1 MQFAKHI
8 VFLIDDDNI
17 YQFTAR
23 KILESTGL
31 AKQIQSFYNG
41 REAIKYLQDHDN
53 CKPENLPDVIFL
65 DINMPVMNGWEFL
78 EEFHTFCGG
87 FPKPI
92 VVYVVSS
99 SIDSYDI
106 KKSREYKAVT
116 DYIVKPITRIR
127 YRELIESLGTGAIT
141 QSTSD

>member
-1 MQFAKHI
+1 MQFPKHI

-41 REAIKYLQDHDN
+41 REAIKYLQNKDN

-78 EEFHTFCGG
+78 EEYHTFCGG

-92 VVYVVSS
+92 IVYVVSS

-106 KKSREYKAVT
+106 KKSKEYKVVT
-116 DYIVKPITRIR
+116 DYIVKPITRIK
-127 YRELIESLGTGAIT
+127 YQELIESLSPERVECTT
-141 QSTSD
+141 D

>member
-1 MQFAKHI
+1 MQFPKHI
-8 VFLIDDDNI
+8 VFLIYDDNI

-31 AKQIQSFYNG
+31 AKHIQSFYNG
-41 REAIKYLQDHDN
+41 RDAITYFQDKKNIRTDT
-53 CKPENLPDVIFL
+53 LPDFIFL

-78 EEFHTFCGG
+78 EEYHKFCKDL
-87 FPKPI
+87 PKAI

-106 KKSREYKAVT
+106 NKSKEYKGVT
-116 DYIVKPITRIR
+116 DYIVKPITRIK
-127 YRELIESLGTGAIT
+127 YQQLLEEMA
-141 QSTSD
+141 

>member
-1 MQFAKHI
+1 MQLPKHI

-31 AKQIQSFYNG
+31 AKHIQSFYNG
-41 REAIKYLQDHDN
+41 SEAINYFKDQKNINL
-53 CKPENLPDVIFL
+53 ETLPDFIFL

-78 EEFHTFCGG
+78 EEYHQLYGKL
-87 FPKPI
+87 PKSI
-92 VVYVVSS
+92 VLYVVSS

-106 KKSREYKAVT
+106 NKSKEYENVT

-127 YRELIESLGTGAIT
+127 YKELLEELA
-141 QSTSD
+141 

>member
-1 MQFAKHI
+1 MPFAKHI

-31 AKQIQSFYNG
+31 AKEIQSFYNG
-41 REAIKYLQDHDN
+41 RDALRYLTEQKNLGADA
-53 CKPENLPDVIFL
+53 LPDVIFL

-78 EEFHTFCGG
+78 EEYHNLVGE
-87 FPKPI
+87 FPKPV

-106 KKSREYKAVT
+106 KKSKQYRAVT
-116 DYIVKPITRIR
+116 DYIVKPVTRIK
-127 YRELIESLGTGAIT
+127 YQELIENLA
-141 QSTSD
+141 

>member
-31 AKQIQSFYNG
+31 AKHIKSFYNG
-41 REAIKYLQDHDN
+41 SEAINYFRDQNNMRSDT
-53 CKPENLPDVIFL
+53 LPDFIFL

-78 EEFHTFCGG
+78 EEYHKICGKL
-87 FPKPI
+87 PKPI
-92 VVYVVSS
+92 MVYVVSS

-106 KKSREYKAVT
+106 NRSKEYTAVT
-116 DYIVKPITRIR
+116 DYIVKPITRIK
-127 YRELIESLGTGAIT
+127 YKELLEEAS
-141 QSTSD
+141 

>member
-1 MQFAKHI
+1 MPFAKHI

-41 REAIKYLQDHDN
+41 SEAIKYL
-53 CKPENLPDVIFL
+53 KEAENLSADELPDVIFL
-65 DINMPVMNGWEFL
+65 DINMPIMNGWEFL
-78 EEFHTFCGG
+78 EEYRNLAGK
-87 FPKPI
+87 FPKPV

-106 KKSREYKAVT
+106 KKSRQYEAVT
-116 DYIVKPITRIR
+116 DYIVKPVTRIR
-127 YRELIESLGTGAIT
+127 YQELIENLA
-141 QSTSD
+141 

>member
-1 MQFAKHI
+1 MQNPKHI

-41 REAIKYLQDHDN
+41 KEAIKYLKNQDN
-53 CKPENLPDVIFL
+53 CTPENLPDVIFL

-78 EEFHTFCGG
+78 EEYHTFCGDLA
-87 FPKPI
+87 KPI

-99 SIDSYDI
+99 SIDTQDI
-106 KKSREYKAVT
+106 KKSKEYTAVT
-116 DYIVKPITRIR
+116 DYIVKPITRIK
-127 YRELIESLGTGAIT
+127 YRELIENIDLHKI
-141 QSTSD
+141 QSTSH

>member
-1 MQFAKHI
+1 MQFPKHI

-41 REAIKYLQDHDN
+41 REAIKYLQNKDN

-78 EEFHTFCGG
+78 EEYHTFCGG
-87 FPKPI
+87 LPKPI
-92 VVYVVSS
+92 IVYVVSS

-106 KKSREYKAVT
+106 KKSKEYKVVT
-116 DYIVKPITRIR
+116 DYIVKPITRIK
-127 YRELIESLGTGAIT
+127 YQELIESLSPERVECTT
-141 QSTSD
+141 D